1 MVYNRKRFSN
11 GYFFIPLNS
20 KWKNKRKKIMFWIPP
35 KFRFRCKKMEIPNT
49 TKNIIPMNFWL
60 KFISRKIWTLC
71 QKNIGRLGEGKK
83 AFLLDQY
90 CNMYCSEGCW
100 NKKSMKY
107 NEKKNTNM
115 NNVLNRWEVKNDLP
129 LFNKSIN
136 PRADRTTTAIFE
148 KRMQSA
154 AINPNFNQVKKSLW
168 SFVMR

>member
-1 MVYNRKRFSN
+1 MDTSSYHSTVNEK
-11 GYFFIPLNS
+11 I
-20 KWKNKRKKIMFWIPP
+20 KWKKLCFESLQNFVFVEKKWKYQTPLKTSFQRIFGWNLFRAKFELYTKKI
-35 KFRFRCKKMEIPNT
+35 
-49 TKNIIPMNFWL
+49 
-60 KFISRKIWTLC
+60 
-71 QKNIGRLGEGKK
+71 IGRLGEGKI

-90 CNMYCSEGCW
+90 CNMYCSEGFW

-107 NEKKNTNM
+107 IEKKNTNM

-129 LFNKSIN
+129 LVIKSIN